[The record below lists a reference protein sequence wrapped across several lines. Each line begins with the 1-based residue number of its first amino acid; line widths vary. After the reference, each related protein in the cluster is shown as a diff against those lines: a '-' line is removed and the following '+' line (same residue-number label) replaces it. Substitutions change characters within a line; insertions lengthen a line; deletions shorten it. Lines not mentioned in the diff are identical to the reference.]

1 MRRLLL
7 LLLAVGLVS
16 GLVVASGI
24 GSFGGPPSVRA
35 TADAGGA
42 TVLNPFP
49 NASLANT
56 VTYVHVGERSDD
68 PVAVAVLND
77 GATRSVPTT
86 IRHEPSNETVSDR
99 RIRLPQSASAVV
111 LFHTPAEYRVTI
123 RTEKGPSALV
133 IDRTAFDCNDRTLGL
148 VVGPDGNTTELGI
161 STSMDCGG
169 V

>member
-1 MRRLLL
+1 MRRPL
-7 LLLAVGLVS
+7 LLLAVALVA

-24 GSFGGPPSVRA
+24 GPFGGPPSVRA
-35 TADAGGA
+35 TEDAGGA
-42 TVLNPFP
+42 TVLNPFQ
-49 NASLANT
+49 NGSLANT
-56 VTYVHVGERSDD
+56 VTHVHVGERSDD

-148 VVGPDGNTTELGI
+148 VVEQDGDTTERGI